1 MLNDTLPPVRYI
13 FTIKSIGLKGTLMN
27 VVASLSPDSPS
38 RLLAREVLI
47 GGPLSRGELS
57 RRLGLSVASLTR
69 LSKPLIEAGI
79 LQEGR
84 EVLEGGVGRP
94 TRPLEVPGGTHRFV
108 GIKLTGETASGVAT
122 DLRCQTLAT
131 AQEQLGSESVTD
143 VVDAI
148 AAVVDRLADGQPVDG
163 IGISIGGKVDGDGT
177 VLRAPFL
184 HWRTVPLGDLVQ
196 ERTGIPVTVEN
207 DVVALTVGEQWF
219 GAGRGISNFA
229 VLTVG
234 AGVGYGLVI
243 NDRVIA
249 PVDAGLGLVGHYP
262 VDSAGPFC
270 QEGHRGCAGA
280 VLTMAAIRG
289 QFRMATQEDCSYEE
303 ILERA
308 RKGDRIASL
317 LVGNAGAA
325 LGTLIAAVANLTMV
339 NLVVLSGEGVA
350 LAEVASEVISE
361 SIREHRDPEA
371 APVQLE
377 REPTDFGQWA
387 RGAAAVAIQNSILG
401 PTR

>member
-1 MLNDTLPPVRYI
+1 
-13 FTIKSIGLKGTLMN
+13 MN
-27 VVASLSPDSPS
+27 VVASLSLDSPS

-69 LSKPLIEAGI
+69 LSRPLIEAGI

-84 EVLEGGVGRP
+84 EVLVGGVGRP
-94 TRPLEVPGGTHRFV
+94 TRPLEVPGGTHRFI
-108 GIKLTGETASGVAT
+108 GIKLTGDAASGVAT
-122 DLRCQTLAT
+122 DLRCQTVAT
-131 AQEQLGSESVTD
+131 AQERLGSEDVAD

-148 AAVVDRLADGQPVDG
+148 VAVVDRLGDSNAVDG
-163 IGISIGGKVDGDGT
+163 IGISIGGKVGEDGT

-184 HWRTVPLGDLVQ
+184 HWRNVPLGHLVH

-262 VDSAGPFC
+262 VDAAGPLC
-270 QEGHRGCAGA
+270 QEGHQGCAGS
-280 VLTMAAIRG
+280 VLTMAAICG
-289 QFRMATQEDCSYEE
+289 QFRLATDEECTYEDV
-303 ILERA
+303 LERA
-308 RKGDRIASL
+308 RNGDRLASL
-317 LVGNAGAA
+317 VVKKAGAA

-350 LAEVASEVISE
+350 LADIASEEITG
-361 SIREHRDPEA
+361 SILEHRDPEA
-371 APVQLE
+371 APVQLA

-387 RGAAAVAIQNSILG
+387 RGAAAVAIQSSILG
-401 PTR
+401 PSR

>member
-1 MLNDTLPPVRYI
+1 
-13 FTIKSIGLKGTLMN
+13 MN

-84 EVLEGGVGRP
+84 EVIEGGVGRP
-94 TRPLEVPGGTHRFV
+94 TRPLEVPGGTHRFI
-108 GIKLTGETASGVAT
+108 GIKLTGTAASGVAT
-122 DLRCQTLAT
+122 DLRCQTVAAAEEPLVSHAV
-131 AQEQLGSESVTD
+131 SD
-143 VVDAI
+143 VVEAI
-148 AAVVDRLADGQPVDG
+148 VSVVGRLNDGQVADG
-163 IGISIGGKVDGDGT
+163 IGISIGGKVSDDGT

-184 HWRTVPLGDLVQ
+184 QWRDVPLGSLVQ

-262 VDSAGPFC
+262 VDSAGPLC
-270 QEGHRGCAGA
+270 REGHRGCAGA
-280 VLTMAAIRG
+280 VLTMAAISG
-289 QFRMATQEDCSYEE
+289 QVRMATEEECTYEE
-303 ILERA
+303 VLQRA
-308 RKGDRIASL
+308 RSGERLAA
-317 LVGNAGAA
+317 LVVKNAGTA
-325 LGTLIAAVANLTMV
+325 LGVLIAAVANLTMV
-339 NLVVLSGEGVA
+339 NLVVLSGEGAA
-350 LAEVASEVISE
+350 LADIAAEEIRASVH
-361 SIREHRDPEA
+361 EHRDPEA
-371 APVQLE
+371 APVHLT

-387 RGAAAVAIQNSILG
+387 RGAAAVAIQSSILG
-401 PTR
+401 PRR

>member
-1 MLNDTLPPVRYI
+1 
-13 FTIKSIGLKGTLMN
+13 MN

-94 TRPLEVPGGTHRFV
+94 TRPLEVPGGTHRFI
-108 GIKLTGETASGVAT
+108 GIKLTGTAASGVAT
-122 DLRCQTLAT
+122 DLRCQTVAT
-131 AQEQLGSESVTD
+131 AEEPLISEAVSD
-143 VVDAI
+143 VVEAI
-148 AAVVDRLADGQPVDG
+148 ASVVGRLADGNAVDG
-163 IGISIGGKVDGDGT
+163 IGISIGGKVSDDGT

-184 HWRTVPLGDLVQ
+184 HWRNVPLGSLVQ

-219 GAGRGISNFA
+219 GAGRGVSNFA

-262 VDSAGPFC
+262 VDSAGPLC

-280 VLTMAAIRG
+280 VLTMAAISG
-289 QFRMATQEDCSYEE
+289 QVQMATEEECTYEE
-303 ILERA
+303 VLQRA
-308 RKGDRIASL
+308 RSGERLASL
-317 LVGNAGAA
+317 VVKNAGTA
-325 LGTLIAAVANLTMV
+325 LGVLIAAVANLTMV
-339 NLVVLSGEGVA
+339 NLVVLSGEGAA
-350 LAEVASEVISE
+350 LADIASEEITA
-361 SIREHRDPEA
+361 SIRVHRDPEA
-371 APVQLE
+371 APVHLA

-387 RGAAAVAIQNSILG
+387 RGAAAVAIQSSILG

>member
-1 MLNDTLPPVRYI
+1 
-13 FTIKSIGLKGTLMN
+13 MN

-69 LSKPLIEAGI
+69 LSRPLIEAGI

-94 TRPLEVPGGTHRFV
+94 TRPLEVPGGTHRFI
-108 GIKLTGETASGVAT
+108 GIKLTGDAASGVAT
-122 DLRCQTLAT
+122 DLRCQTIAT
-131 AQEQLGSESVTD
+131 AREALGSEAVAD
-143 VVDAI
+143 VVN
-148 AAVVDRLADGQPVDG
+148 AVVAVVGRLADSNAVDG
-163 IGISIGGKVDGDGT
+163 IGISIGGKVSDDGT

-184 HWRTVPLGDLVQ
+184 HWRNVPLGRLVQ

-219 GAGRGISNFA
+219 GAGRGVSNFA

-262 VDSAGPFC
+262 VDSAGPLC
-270 QEGHRGCAGA
+270 QEGHRGCASA
-280 VLTMAAIRG
+280 VLTMAAISG
-289 QFRMATQEDCSYEE
+289 QFRMATDEECTYEE
-303 ILERA
+303 VLERA
-308 RKGDRIASL
+308 RSGDRLASL
-317 LVGNAGAA
+317 VVKKAGTA

-350 LAEVASEVISE
+350 LADDASEEISA
-361 SIREHRDPEA
+361 SILEHRDPEA
-371 APVQLE
+371 APVQLA

-387 RGAAAVAIQNSILG
+387 RGAAAVAIQESILG
-401 PTR
+401 STR

>member
-1 MLNDTLPPVRYI
+1 
-13 FTIKSIGLKGTLMN
+13 MN
-27 VVASLSPDSPS
+27 VVVSLSPDSPS

-47 GGPLSRGELS
+47 GGPLSRSELS

-79 LQEGR
+79 LQEGS
-84 EVLEGGVGRP
+84 EVLEGGIGRP
-94 TRPLEVPGGTHRFV
+94 TRPLEVPGGTHRFI
-108 GIKLTGETASGVAT
+108 GIKLTGDAASGVAT
-122 DLRCQTLAT
+122 DLRCQTTAT
-131 AQEQLGSESVTD
+131 AQVTLGSEAVTD

-148 AAVVDRLADGQPVDG
+148 VTVIEQLADGQPADG
-163 IGISIGGKVDGDGT
+163 VGISIGGKVSGDGT

-184 HWRTVPLGDLVQ
+184 HWRNVPLGRLLQ
-196 ERTGIPVTVEN
+196 ESTGGPVTVEN

-219 GAGRGISNFA
+219 GAGRGASNFA
-229 VLTVG
+229 VLTIG

-262 VDSAGPFC
+262 VDSSGPFC
-270 QEGHRGCAGA
+270 QEGHRGCAAA
-280 VLTMAAIRG
+280 VLTMGAIRG
-289 QFRMATQEDCSYEE
+289 QYRIAADEDCSYGEV
-303 ILERA
+303 LERA
-308 RKGDRIASL
+308 RSGDRLAA
-317 LVGNAGAA
+317 LVVKNAGTA
-325 LGTLIAAVANLTMV
+325 LGRLIAAVANLTMV
-339 NLVVLSGEGVA
+339 ELVVLSGEGMA
-350 LAEVASEVISE
+350 LADVAAEDIAA
-361 SIREHRDPEA
+361 SIRDHRDPEA
-371 APVQLE
+371 APVRLE

>member
-1 MLNDTLPPVRYI
+1 
-13 FTIKSIGLKGTLMN
+13 MN

-47 GGPLSRGELS
+47 GGPLSRSELS

-69 LSKPLIEAGI
+69 LSRPLIEAGI
-79 LQEGR
+79 LQEGS
-84 EVLEGGVGRP
+84 EVAGGLGRP
-94 TRPLEVPGGTHRFV
+94 TRPLEVPGGTHRFI
-108 GIKLTGETASGVAT
+108 GIKLTGNAASGVAT
-122 DLRCQTLAT
+122 DLRCQTVAT
-131 AQEQLGSESVTD
+131 TQEPLGSEAVDD
-143 VVDAI
+143 VID
-148 AAVVDRLADGQPVDG
+148 AVVAVVERLRDGTAVDG
-163 IGISIGGKVDGDGT
+163 IGISIGGKVGEDGT

-184 HWRTVPLGDLVQ
+184 HWRNVPLGRLVH

-262 VDSAGPFC
+262 VDSAGPMC

-280 VLTMAAIRG
+280 VLTMAALCG
-289 QFRMATQEDCSYEE
+289 QFRLATDEECTYEE
-303 ILERA
+303 VLERA
-308 RKGDRIASL
+308 RNGERIASL
-317 LVGNAGAA
+317 VVKKAGAA
-325 LGTLIAAVANLTMV
+325 LGTLIAAVSNLTMV

-350 LAEVASEVISE
+350 LADVASDEITASFL
-361 SIREHRDPEA
+361 EHRDPEA
-371 APVQLE
+371 APVQLV

-387 RGAAAVAIQNSILG
+387 RGAAAVAIQSSILG
-401 PTR
+401 SSR